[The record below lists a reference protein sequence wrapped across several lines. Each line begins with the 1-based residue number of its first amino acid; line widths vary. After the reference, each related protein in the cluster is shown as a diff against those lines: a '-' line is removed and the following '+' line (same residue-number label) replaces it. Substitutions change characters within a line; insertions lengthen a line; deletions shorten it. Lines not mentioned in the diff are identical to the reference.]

1 MNLWEGKVDEVDACL
16 AGKLRTLEACTFTVC
31 IVLVLADVV
40 LASLFCVPHQKAFQH
55 TALCTCTVLD
65 DRCPGLLPPGQIKTL
80 ACKLSF
86 NTKGYWQKRG
96 QESFYPYVCRPV
108 CLRVVFTI
116 TDETHKYHGLPLLS
130 PWAYTTYRGS

>member
-1 MNLWEGKVDEVDACL
+1 TPNPVFVLPEAAPRGLSGLPANPDQEGK
-16 AGKLRTLEACTFTVC
+16 
-31 IVLVLADVV
+31 
-40 LASLFCVPHQKAFQH
+40 Q
-55 TALCTCTVLD
+55 TALVEGPGQWWAPTPLPSCTVLD
-65 DRCPGLLPPGQIKTL
+65 NRCAGLLPPGQIKTL

-96 QESFYPYVCRPV
+96 QESFYPYMCRPV